1 MNAPEEHSRSLW
13 MELEPIHAPAL
24 TEPLETD
31 VVVVGAG
38 IAGLST
44 AYELV
49 RAGRRVVVLD
59 RGAIAGG
66 MTARTSAHL
75 SFEMDDCYETLIALR
90 GEDEAR
96 QYFLSQSAA
105 VDRVEQI
112 ALAEGID
119 CDFARVDGYLIAADV
134 GDADLLDR
142 EHDACV
148 SVGLNVTWAEAA
160 PLEGADTG
168 ACLRFPAQARFHPLK
183 YCNALAERIRD
194 GGGLLFAQTPVTS
207 VTEDDDRVVVTTQ
220 SGLTVTATAA
230 VVATNT
236 PVSAGPNIHTKQAPF
251 RTFVFA
257 ARVPKGAA
265 ADMLLWDT
273 AEPYRYVRVQPGE
286 AEDLLI
292 VGGEDYKSGHQDDA
306 VERFDQ
312 LEAWARIRWPQMG
325 EVTHRWS
332 GQVFEPADKA
342 PFIGRNGTDRNI
354 FVVTGD
360 SGEGLTTGVA
370 ASLILPDLIDG
381 RENPWAAVYDP
392 ERKTLKASAVGD
404 FLKENLDV
412 ATSYV
417 EHVTGGEVASTD
429 ALEPG
434 QGAVVRING
443 AKVAAF
449 RDQAG
454 ALHLR
459 SAVCTHMGCVVHFN
473 SFERCWDCPC
483 HGSQFAVDG
492 QVLNGPAVRALDVV
506 EPPETSET
514 A

>member
-1 MNAPEEHSRSLW
+1 MNAYEEHSRSLW
-13 MELEPIHAPAL
+13 MAVEPIEAPSL
-24 TEPLETD
+24 EHSLETD

-59 RGAIAGG
+59 RGVICGG

-75 SFEMDDCYETLIALR
+75 ASEMDDYYETLVRLR

-96 QYFLSQSAA
+96 QYFQSQAA
-105 VDRVEQI
+105 AIDRIEQI
-112 ALAEGID
+112 VLAEGIE
-119 CDFARVDGYLIAADV
+119 CDFARVDGYLAVADV

-142 EHDACV
+142 EHAACTK
-148 SVGLNVTWAEAA
+148 VGLNVAWAEAA

-168 ACLRFPAQARFHPLK
+168 ACLRFPQQGRFHPVR
-183 YCNALAERIRD
+183 YCNALAERIRRD
-194 GGGLLFAQTPVTS
+194 GGLLFAQTAVS
-207 VTEDDDRVVVTTQ
+207 DVKEEGDRVTVTTEAGHVVTA
-220 SGLTVTATAA
+220 SAA
-230 VVATNT
+230 VVASNT
-236 PVSAGPNIHTKQAPF
+236 PVGAGPNIHSKQAPF

-257 ARVPKGAA
+257 ARIPKGGAE
-265 ADMLLWDT
+265 DILFWDT
-273 AEPYRYVRVQPGE
+273 AEPYHYVRLQPGE
-286 AEDLLI
+286 TDDLLI
-292 VGGEDYKSGHQDDA
+292 VGGEDHKTGDHDDA
-306 VERFDQ
+306 AERFER

-354 FVVTGD
+354 FTVTGD

-370 ASLILPDLIDG
+370 AALILSELIQG
-381 RENPWAAVYDP
+381 RESPWAAVYDP
-392 ERKTLKASAVGD
+392 ERKTLKPSSVGD

-412 ATSYV
+412 AGHLV
-417 EHVTGGEVASTD
+417 ERVTGGEIASTD
-429 ALEPG
+429 ALARG

-443 AKVAAF
+443 GGKVAAF
-449 RDQAG
+449 RDEDG
-454 ALHLR
+454 ELHLR
-459 SAVCTHMGCVVHFN
+459 SAVCTHMGCVVKFN

-483 HGSQFAVDG
+483 HGSQFGVDG
-492 QVLNGPAVRALDVV
+492 EVLNGPAVRPLELV
-506 EPPETSET
+506 EASGS
-514 A
+514 

>member
-1 MNAPEEHSRSLW
+1 MNASQEYSRSLW
-13 MELEPIHAPAL
+13 MEVEPVQAPAL
-24 TEPLETD
+24 AESLETD

-59 RGAIAGG
+59 RGAVCGG

-75 SFEMDDCYETLIALR
+75 ASEMDDTYEALIRLR

-96 QYFLSQSAA
+96 QYFQSQAA
-105 VDRVEQI
+105 AIDRIEQI
-112 ALAEGID
+112 VLAEAID
-119 CDFARVDGYLIAADV
+119 CGFARVDGYLAVADV

-142 EHDACV
+142 EHAACTQ
-148 SVGLNVTWAEAA
+148 VGLDVAWAEAA

-168 ACLRFPAQARFHPLK
+168 ACLRFPQQARFHPVR
-183 YCNALAERIRD
+183 YCNALAERIRAA
-194 GGGLLFAQTPVTS
+194 GGLLFANTPV
-207 VTEDDDRVVVTTQ
+207 VEVKEDGDRVTVTTQ
-220 SGLTVTATAA
+220 AGWTVTASAA
-230 VVATNT
+230 VVASNT
-236 PVSAGPNIHTKQAPF
+236 PVAAGPNIHSKQAPF

-257 ARVPKGAA
+257 ARIPKGGAE
-265 ADMLLWDT
+265 DILFWDT
-273 AEPYRYVRVQPGE
+273 ADPYHYVRLQPGE

-292 VGGEDYKSGHQDDA
+292 VGGEDYKSGDHDDA
-306 VERFDQ
+306 PERFER

-332 GQVFEPADKA
+332 GQVFEPADAA

-354 FVVTGD
+354 FIVTGD

-370 ASLILPDLIDG
+370 AALILSDLVQG
-381 RENPWAAVYDP
+381 RASPWADVYDP
-392 ERKTLKASAVGD
+392 ERKTLRPGAVGE

-412 ATSYV
+412 ATHLV
-417 EHVTGGEVASTD
+417 ERVTAGAAGSTD
-429 ALEPG
+429 EIARG

-443 AKVAAF
+443 GGKVAAF
-449 RDQAG
+449 RDEQG
-454 ALHLR
+454 ELHLR
-459 SAVCTHMGCVVHFN
+459 SAACTHMGCVVRFN

-483 HGSQFAVDG
+483 HGSQFSVDG
-492 QVLNGPAVRALDVV
+492 EVLNGPAVRPLEPV
-506 EPPETSET
+506 EPS
-514 A
+514 AG